1 MTDSGEDSDVESKTQ
16 QEETEA
22 HENETLSPRRT
33 TRRARQRTQ
42 LYQPGE
48 GHGSLKKRKRKTKD
62 DSDGDSD
69 EEEEEFRA
77 VDSGEDGSSGDDDE
91 STSPPAKR
99 KPPLKIKG
107 GRKSRAFDSDDDGSS
122 GDDEI
127 SPPGKRKQGLKSRAV
142 DSEEDG
148 SSGDDEISPP
158 VKRKRGRPSRAS
170 LAERKNAPVLDLTC
184 PHCQKDFTVKPGL
197 DYHIENFV
205 CRPTLRPG
213 GPVLKG
219 KRKTAGTK
227 AQTYKKIRGKL
238 EKRTCPKC
246 KRVFTSILGL
256 NYHRGTSIKLY
267 RATYS
272 LFLLGVVNLTR
283 LHQKNSSASRAR
295 TRRMANILFWIYSN
309 LALSS

>member
-91 STSPPAKR
+91 STSPQAKR
-99 KPPLKIKG
+99 KPPLKMKG
-107 GRKSRAFDSDDDGSS
+107 GRKSRAFDSDD
-122 GDDEI
+122 
-127 SPPGKRKQGLKSRAV
+127 
-142 DSEEDG
+142 DG

>member
-107 GRKSRAFDSDDDGSS
+107 GRKSRAFDSDD
-122 GDDEI
+122 
-127 SPPGKRKQGLKSRAV
+127 
-142 DSEEDG
+142 DG